1 MAESTLKEKLEKF
14 GIKTAINYLRK
25 DPEKNLPKLMDMIDK
40 ADKDGTFAAARYSF
54 HQAIDD
60 PNSPWNHLIYR
71 VVKGVDPHVLE
82 TFLQT
87 SS

>member
-40 ADKDGTFAAARYSF
+40 ADKMV
-54 HQAIDD
+54 
-60 PNSPWNHLIYR
+60 PLLPR
-71 VVKGVDPHVLE
+71 VTPFIRLLTTRTVRGII
-82 TFLQT
+82 
-87 SS
+87 